1 MCLWSLWNLY
11 PMRHRNFIHFYYEI
25 DFSFH
30 RRIILSLVDP
40 ENSRRSTKT
49 LSLWR
54 YSRKHLSMC
63 ANDQGE
69 KVSWTI
75 LSPKPTFALSMK
87 MIWKLQFCR
96 EGRSQTNNSG
106 LSWLNRIVF
115 FFSQELQNDI
125 TILQIHEACWVL
137 CISVGVEES
146 AKGRHMD
153 KSSCLVVG
161 MWGKHWSVVHRE
173 KEGD

>member
-1 MCLWSLWNLY
+1 MIKGRKFPELFCLPSQHLHCQWRWYENCNSVG
-11 PMRHRNFIHFYYEI
+11 RGGHRQITQVWADSI
-25 DFSFH
+25 
-30 RRIILSLVDP
+30 
-40 ENSRRSTKT
+40 
-49 LSLWR
+49 
-54 YSRKHLSMC
+54 
-63 ANDQGE
+63 G
-69 KVSWTI
+69 
-75 LSPKPTFALSMK
+75 
-87 MIWKLQFCR
+87 
-96 EGRSQTNNSG
+96 
-106 LSWLNRIVF
+106 F
-115 FFSQELQNDI
+115 FFISQELQNDI